1 MKKEQFDRVQ
11 EEIEKEE
18 EEEKLVAIAAEK
30 EQAYEKNLENS
41 SRGSLKKILHIHH
54 HIINGQ

>member
-11 EEIEKEE
+11 KEIEEE

-30 EQAYEKNLENS
+30 EQGTRRTLQ
-41 SRGSLKKILHIHH
+41 RGW
-54 HIINGQ
+54 

>member
-11 EEIEKEE
+11 KEIEEEEE

-30 EQAYEKNLENS
+30 EQGTRRTLQ
-41 SRGSLKKILHIHH
+41 RGW
-54 HIINGQ
+54 

>member
-11 EEIEKEE
+11 KEIEEEE

-30 EQAYEKNLENS
+30 EQGTRRTLQ
-41 SRGSLKKILHIHH
+41 RGW
-54 HIINGQ
+54 